1 MPRRTPMKK
10 ARDVLNALRET
21 LDHPEELGVS
31 KETGIIGDDILTRL
45 NIRVHPLEI
54 DPLGHVSMTFDD
66 PPFLF
71 EILPESELRRH
82 PPRQKLRPFGEY
94 LEPSERPEAE
104 RPGGHLDFAWSSE
117 ARGIEISE
125 YITYF
130 AFKPSRENLPKSC
143 GNLGEY
149 RNLGAISHPDPFL
162 WGGGGLDGEGNWFL
176 KNLYYPGDQKKG

>member
-31 KETGIIGDDILTRL
+31 KETGII
-45 NIRVHPLEI
+45 
-54 DPLGHVSMTFDD
+54 
-66 PPFLF
+66 
-71 EILPESELRRH
+71 ELRRH
-82 PPRQKLRPFGEY
+82 PPRQKLRPFEEY
-94 LEPSERPEAE
+94 LEPSERPEPE
-104 RPGGHLDFAWSSE
+104 RPGGHLDFAWTSE

-162 WGGGGLDGEGNWFL
+162 WGEA
-176 KNLYYPGDQKKG
+176 

>member
-31 KETGIIGDDILTRL
+31 KERGIIGDDILTRL

-54 DPLGHVSMTFDD
+54 DPLGHVSMTVDD
-66 PPFLF
+66 PPFL
-71 EILPESELRRH
+71 
-82 PPRQKLRPFGEY
+82 PFGEY

-162 WGGGGLDGEGNWFL
+162 WGGEA
-176 KNLYYPGDQKKG
+176 

>member
-31 KETGIIGDDILTRL
+31 KETGIVGDEFLRGSIL
-45 NIRVHPLEI
+45 
-54 DPLGHVSMTFDD
+54 G
-66 PPFLF
+66 
-71 EILPESELRRH
+71 
-82 PPRQKLRPFGEY
+82 PFGEY

-104 RPGGHLDFAWSSE
+104 RPGGYLDFAWSSE

-162 WGGGGLDGEGNWFL
+162 WGGEA
-176 KNLYYPGDQKKG
+176 